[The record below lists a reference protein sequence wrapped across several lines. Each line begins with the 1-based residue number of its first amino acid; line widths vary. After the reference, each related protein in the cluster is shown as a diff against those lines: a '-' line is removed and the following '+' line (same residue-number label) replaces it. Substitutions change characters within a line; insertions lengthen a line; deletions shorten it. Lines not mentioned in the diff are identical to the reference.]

1 MPGLTLTITVW
12 VVSTAGSFGVAQMVS
27 YELSTKIT
35 CDVAAAVVCHVIV
48 ATPADVALPCTFD
61 IDNPVCAWPGM
72 AASPMSKT
80 VVAPLNSASDSCE
93 RSDMSTPRLS
103 QSLIGHS
110 ARSGARGELRKYFPF
125 RGYPARKFRN
135 RMARAEDQLQ
145 CTAGRRRQATHL
157 S

>member
-72 AASPMSKT
+72 AASPMSKA

-93 RSDMSTPRLS
+93 RSDMNT
-103 QSLIGHS
+103 SLPLTVPYRPEWHLF
-110 ARSGARGELRKYFPF
+110 GAV
-125 RGYPARKFRN
+125 
-135 RMARAEDQLQ
+135 
-145 CTAGRRRQATHL
+145 RQISVVLGALT
-157 S
+157 